1 MMGIYTIIA
10 IAVGVVTLGSI
21 FLKLAF
27 QMGQLAQQVQNVVKA
42 IDGITEQ
49 VTELFE
55 WRYQDAIRNQ
65 KRRGGLPR
73 D

>member
-55 WRYQDAIRNQ
+55 WRYQDAIRSQ
-65 KRRGGLPR
+65 KRRG
-73 D
+73 